1 VSALSQIDSALDRG
15 GTLTQVQAGTAKA
28 DAVGWAIHFAG
39 DQQIR
44 WALDEDLRWARR
56 ALHGELQET
65 SPWRSRIIHAAWW
78 PSALRLGSDVL
89 RSRRVLCFVD
99 NAPSLYARQPEFY
112 AVEPWVDK
120 WIVRSRQA
128 AAQFSTLGIEAEWA
142 PYCADPKTFFRLPP
156 NDAGLQALRRQLG
169 LPEGAY
175 VIGNFHLDTAFTI
188 GPDRPKW
195 QKGPD
200 IFAEIVRRV
209 REAEPRVCVLL
220 AGPRRHWL
228 RQRLKSLGVPVF
240 FAGREIAGDDFA
252 GNILDRPTL
261 NQLYN
266 LLDLYLI
273 CSRWEGGPHSIL
285 EASFSKTKILSTRV
299 GIAEDVLETR
309 SLFDTIPEAV
319 TRILEDIRDGI
330 LEATCQPQYDKVV
343 ARNSPPK
350 LFEALQRIYQKFPQE
365 PKKRP
370 LEGTLARL
378 SSQAR
383 RLLRRRYTPPT
394 VLGMLEGGKP
404 GRLFEFIY
412 AALRQSGAFDL
423 RNKIDA
429 GCGHYLV
436 DESWFKAND
445 PKKIAGARIVFISD
459 NYPADVPSSAV
470 AIIVPSFDCL
480 RERSRNLAKPFLL
493 VIPPVLDGTAFE
505 LNVPVSQQLTS
516 TVAGVAQAIRQL
528 FVVLAS
534 PEDVRW
540 LGFR

>member
-1 VSALSQIDSALDRG
+1 
-15 GTLTQVQAGTAKA
+15 LTQVQAGTAKA

-56 ALHGELQET
+56 ALHGEVQET

-78 PSALRLGSDVL
+78 PSALRLGSDAL

-112 AVEPWVDK
+112 AVERWVDK

-128 AAQFSTLGIEAEWA
+128 AAQFSRLGIEGEWA

-169 LPEGAY
+169 LPEAAY

-188 GPDRPKW
+188 GSDQPKW

-252 GNILDRPTL
+252 SNILDRPTL
-261 NQLYN
+261 NRLYN

-285 EASFSKTKILSTRV
+285 EACFSRTKVLSTRV
-299 GIAEDVLETR
+299 GIAEDVLAAQ

-319 TRILEDIRDGI
+319 ARILKDIHDGI
-330 LEATCQPQYDKVV
+330 LEATCQPQYDTVFSQ
-343 ARNSPPK
+343 NSPPK
-350 LFEALQRIYQKFPQE
+350 LFDALHQIYRSFPQE
-365 PKKRP
+365 PKRGG
-370 LEGTLARL
+370 LEATVARL

-383 RLLRRRYTPPT
+383 RLPRRRYTPPA
-394 VLGMLEGGKP
+394 VLGMLAEGKP
-404 GRLFEFIY
+404 GRLFEFLNR
-412 AALRQSGAFDL
+412 ALRQGGAFDL
-423 RNKIDA
+423 RNKIEA
-429 GCGHYLV
+429 TCRHYLV
-436 DESWFKAND
+436 DESWLEANGAER
-445 PKKIAGARIVFISD
+445 IASASIVLVSD
-459 NYPADVPSSAV
+459 NYPAGIAASAR
-470 AIIVPSFDCL
+470 AIVIPTFDCL
-480 RERSRNLAKPFLL
+480 QEQPRNLAKQLSL

-505 LNVPVSQQLTS
+505 LTVPVPQQLTS